1 MGQFKP
7 MVKMMT
13 TEPTVELKLK
23 KGGHVSHKHMK
34 KGGKAEHGHMS
45 MHHAHH
51 KMDGGVMGALAGT
64 PALVG
69 RPAVNAPVAAPGRP
83 SMAARR
89 KAMAGRPMNTPI
101 MKKGGKAHHHAHGGE
116 VETPKQHKAEMHE
129 MHKIEKELK
138 HHEKMPASKAHHGL
152 KKGGKVHHR
161 ATGGAIPAES
171 THGKYVTTEVHEA
184 KPDHAKAHTGVVKL
198 GNAGGFKKGGHVKR
212 KSVGGMIP
220 SETTRGSYAST
231 EVHEDKPDHAGGH
244 TGGVSMSN
252 AGGFKKGGK
261 VHKKAHGGVMRY
273 VEGNVVGAH
282 PGKVHTKTGE
292 VSESTKPGEYK
303 HGGHAH
309 HKKHGGHAHHEM
321 HEEHPHH
328 KKHGGH
334 AHHHKKGGAAKKYAD
349 GGHVQDDGRPVKM
362 PQGHKKPTPP
372 VDITMLSGTFKKGG
386 HVKKKADGGVMEQ
399 YQQQKADEM
408 SRRAYEQ
415 QGAREREENESL
427 RNALSP
433 ARLLEKARE
442 MFRGVGAVSDVERE
456 KARTVVPAKKY
467 GGRAC

>member
-23 KGGHVSHKHMK
+23 KGGHVHMK
-34 KGGKAEHGHMS
+34 KGGKAEHGHKS
-45 MHHAHH
+45 MHHSTH

-89 KAMAGRPMNTPI
+89 KAMAGRTMNTPV

-116 VETPKQHKAEMHE
+116 METPKQHKAEMHE

-138 HHEKMPASKAHHGL
+138 HHEHLPAGKAHHGL
-152 KKGGKVHHR
+152 KHGGKAKKHHY
-161 ATGGAIPAES
+161 ATGGVALSNAGGYKKGGHVKHHATGGEIPEET

-184 KPDHAKAHTGVVKL
+184 SKRNPSKGTKAVKNS
-198 GNAGGFKKGGHVKR
+198 NAGGYKKGGHVKHHAT
-212 KSVGGMIP
+212 GGAIP
-220 SETTRGSYAST
+220 EEKTHGKYVTT
-231 EVHEDKPDHAGGH
+231 EVHEASKRNPKVG
-244 TGGVSMSN
+244 TGGVSYGN
-252 AGGFKKGGK
+252 AGG
-261 VHKKAHGGVMRY
+261 Y
-273 VEGNVVGAH
+273 
-282 PGKVHTKTGE
+282 
-292 VSESTKPGEYK
+292 
-303 HGGHAH
+303 
-309 HKKHGGHAHHEM
+309 
-321 HEEHPHH
+321 
-328 KKHGGH
+328 
-334 AHHHKKGGAAKKYAD
+334 KKGGAAKKLAD
-349 GGHVQDDGRPVKM
+349 GGRVQDDGRPVKM
-362 PQGHKKPTPP
+362 PQGRKKPTPP

-399 YQQQKADEM
+399 YAQQKADEA
-408 SRRAYEQ
+408 SRRAYEL

-427 RNALSP
+427 RNAMSP

-467 GGRAC
+467 GGKAC